1 MPATVGVGAGLLPKT
16 LRAVILIVGLSSMSF
31 SAKEIVDARF
41 VKELEDGGMRGKS
54 LQKINRLI
62 RVP

>member
-1 MPATVGVGAGLLPKT
+1 MGLGRVYYPESP
-16 LRAVILIVGLSSMSF
+16 RMSF

-41 VKELEDGGMRGKS
+41 VKELEDGGMHGKS

>member
-1 MPATVGVGAGLLPKT
+1 
-16 LRAVILIVGLSSMSF
+16 MSF

-41 VKELEDGGMRGKS
+41 VKELEDGGMHGKS

-62 RVP
+62 RVPLRDSL